1 MSARPRLG
9 WQLLAISKS
18 SQGVYMY
25 KKAGFNS
32 RPFTLHHQQSDIAAI
47 RLTTQ
52 QKDPSFTTLHHSFR
66 MRFAVAT
73 AVSLTV
79 LSSVSALFPLPSGL
93 GQSGCSNQNGALNLE
108 LLTSTN
114 CYSNGGAAPMSC
126 GNQGGDPSGSG
137 ILGGL
142 LGSGAL
148 INVNALNT
156 LQIDH
161 ILAAN
166 ASFRPHIEST
176 SLRRYLKI
184 MDIDCIPQISD
195 FVFT

>member
-9 WQLLAISKS
+9 WQLLAISES

-32 RPFTLHHQQSDIAAI
+32 RPCILHHQQSDIAAI

-52 QKDPSFTTLHHSFR
+52 QKDPTFTILHHSFR

-93 GQSGCSNQNGALNLE
+93 GQSGC
-108 LLTSTN
+108 
-114 CYSNGGAAPMSC
+114 
-126 GNQGGDPSGSG
+126 
-137 ILGGL
+137 
-142 LGSGAL
+142 
-148 INVNALNT
+148 ALNT
-156 LQIDH
+156 TKSWWING
-161 ILAAN
+161 LAN
-166 ASFRPHIEST
+166 PFWTPSFRPHIEST
-176 SLRRYLKI
+176 SLRRSLEI
-184 MDIDCIPQISD
+184 LDVDCIPQISD